1 MNPLARYALTA
12 SVVASAVGGVVLC
25 LLVLKYGLSPPAEEE
40 PINIS
45 HRRFFMTRLGHAVA
59 AACLATSVVLTV
71 LALALGTNPRPE
83 AAAPAP
89 ALNQEELRGL
99 ESRLE
104 AVEEAV
110 RRIGRSIDAALG
122 PGGTGPAT
130 LPPADRGRR

>member
-1 MNPLARYALTA
+1 MNAVARYALTA

-25 LLVLKYGLSPPAEEE
+25 LLVLKYGLSPPEEDE

-59 AACLATSVVLTV
+59 AACLATSAVLTV
-71 LALALGTNPRPE
+71 LALAVGANRAPE
-83 AAAPAP
+83 AAGPPP

-99 ESRLE
+99 EGRLA

-122 PGGTGPAT
+122 PGGAGPPS

>member
-1 MNPLARYALTA
+1 MNALARYALTA

-25 LLVLKYGLSPPAEEE
+25 LLVLKYGLAPPEEDE
-40 PINIS
+40 PINTA

-71 LALALGTNPRPE
+71 LALALGANRPPDG
-83 AAAPAP
+83 AAPPP

-99 ESRLE
+99 EGRLE

-122 PGGTGPAT
+122 PGGAS
-130 LPPADRGRR
+130 LPPPDRGRR